1 MHTSKSRK
9 LKIYQKFQ
17 RTSSWQAKFVPEIRL
32 CGKWLEDMGFE
43 YGQQI
48 TVRLEDHRLVIQSDK
63 GLQKNSQLE
72 IWNNDLFA

>member
-1 MHTSKSRK
+1 
-9 LKIYQKFQ
+9 
-17 RTSSWQAKFVPEIRL
+17 
-32 CGKWLEDMGFE
+32 MGFE
-43 YGQQI
+43 YGQRI